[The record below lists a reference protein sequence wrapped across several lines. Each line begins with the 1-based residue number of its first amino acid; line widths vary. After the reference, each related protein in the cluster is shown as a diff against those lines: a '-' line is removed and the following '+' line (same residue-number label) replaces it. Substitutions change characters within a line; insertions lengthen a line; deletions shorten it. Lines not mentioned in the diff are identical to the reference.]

1 MANYSINKYAF
12 NNNVYLLEDNRL
24 SDEDITRLSSVTAD
38 AAAIQIKDWSKPSTS
53 QITTLDTLT
62 INKLTKAQYDGIS
75 SLSDNEIYLITD
87 DTIYATKDYVD
98 TEIANIDALPAQS
111 GNNGKFLITN
121 GTTASWANVDAL
133 PSQSGNSG
141 KFLTTNG
148 TTASW
153 ASVDLSNYMVKGVD
167 YVTAGQK
174 SGTTLGDNATAEGDS
189 TTASDTG
196 AHAEGGETTASGIYS
211 HAEGVFTTASGHSS
225 HAEGES
231 TIANASRSHAE
242 GDSSIASGNASHAE
256 GYTTTAQGRASHAEG
271 GNTQANGD
279 YTHAEGY
286 GTTAQKKSQ
295 HVFGE
300 YNSIDNNG
308 TTTSRGTYVEMVGN
322 GTSAS
327 ARSNARTLD
336 WSGNESLAGALSLAT
351 NKVTMQYNATT
362 HSLDIL
368 VS

>member
-1 MANYSINKYAF
+1 MANYNINKYTF
-12 NNNVYLLEDNRL
+12 DNNVYLLEDNRL

-38 AAAIQIKDWSKPSTS
+38 AAAIQIKDWSKPSAS

-111 GNNGKFLITN
+111 GNSGKFLTTN

-141 KFLTTNG
+141 KYLTTNG

-153 ASVDLSNYMVKGVD
+153 TTITDNDSKVSQSSTT
-167 YVTAGQK
+167 TANWRK
-174 SGTTLGDNATAEGDS
+174 VLLHYKDDTTS
-189 TTASDTG
+189 TTAVTSSTNVVYGAVGISAQPSTG
-196 AHAEGGETTASGIYS
+196 TLR
-211 HAEGVFTTASGHSS
+211 
-225 HAEGES
+225 
-231 TIANASRSHAE
+231 ANA
-242 GDSSIASGNASHAE
+242 
-256 GYTTTAQGRASHAEG
+256 
-271 GNTQANGD
+271 
-279 YTHAEGY
+279 
-286 GTTAQKKSQ
+286 
-295 HVFGE
+295 
-300 YNSIDNNG
+300 YNVAD
-308 TTTSRGTYVEMVGN
+308 
-322 GTSAS
+322 
-327 ARSNARTLD
+327 
-336 WSGNESLAGALSLAT
+336 
-351 NKVTMQYNATT
+351 KVTMQYNATT